1 MIVEFR
7 CCFRSYRSDKL
18 VLWYENES
26 GFEGNLRLLGTVGAG
41 PVGILLDIAYT
52 YVYGE
57 RQNDQ
62 ENDLSFSGFSAQL
75 AHLEKD
81 LENTNEP
88 TQEVQAAVQTIES
101 IIAAQEDKIAFL
113 ESRLA

>member
-1 MIVEFR
+1 M
-7 CCFRSYRSDKL
+7 
-18 VLWYENES
+18 VLWYKNES

-41 PVGILLDIAYT
+41 PVGILGIAYT

-57 RQNDQ
+57 RQDDQ

-81 LENTNEP
+81 LENTNKGTKEP
-88 TQEVQAAVQTIES
+88 TQEVQAAVQTIEP

>member
-1 MIVEFR
+1 M
-7 CCFRSYRSDKL
+7 

-41 PVGILLDIAYT
+41 PFGILGIAYT

-88 TQEVQAAVQTIES
+88 TQEVQAAVQTIVS